1 MSFFNWLPKEAS
13 QILFVL
19 FLSFLIGLDREERK
33 AEDDH
38 FAFGG
43 VRTYP
48 LIGII
53 GYAMAMLAGNELM
66 PFFIGFAVVGCFL
79 LLAYWHKINTSG
91 YAGMT
96 SEMSALT
103 TYLVGGLIAHELLW
117 VATTLVVAIM
127 LLLGLKNFLE
137 GLAKTID
144 PSDILAFT
152 KFLLLSAV
160 ILPLLPNEALTK
172 FQINPLTIWLVVV
185 AVSGVSYASY
195 VLQKLKKGS
204 SSILWVAILG
214 GIYSSTVTTVVLA
227 RRSKTQDQSYIFTGG
242 ILVASGIMYVRLV
255 ILLGLFNQDLM
266 LQLGIPFLCLG
277 AIATTFG
284 ILWSKLGDKST
295 NLHNEKADIRNPLE
309 MNTAFLFGALF
320 ILMLIATHFAVG
332 HFGEKGVYTL
342 AGIMGLAD
350 VDPFIMSLTQTVN
363 SIGSIKIAANAI
375 LIATAS
381 NNLMK
386 GIYAFVLSSKKS
398 RLPSLIFLLILSA
411 LSLLPIYWSIGL

>member
-1 MSFFNWLPKEAS
+1 M
-13 QILFVL
+13 
-19 FLSFLIGLDREERK
+19 
-33 AEDDH
+33 
-38 FAFGG
+38 
-43 VRTYP
+43 
-48 LIGII
+48 
-53 GYAMAMLAGNELM
+53 
-66 PFFIGFAVVGCFL
+66 
-79 LLAYWHKINTSG
+79 
-91 YAGMT
+91 
-96 SEMSALT
+96 
-103 TYLVGGLIAHELLW
+103 
-117 VATTLVVAIM
+117 
-127 LLLGLKNFLE
+127 
-137 GLAKTID
+137 
-144 PSDILAFT
+144 
-152 KFLLLSAV
+152 
-160 ILPLLPNEALTK
+160 
-172 FQINPLTIWLVVV
+172 
-185 AVSGVSYASY
+185 
-195 VLQKLKKGS
+195 QKLKKGS